1 MADDFNMFTEK
12 ELGVISAR
20 EELLLSIDEAEWSW
34 LRPHL
39 ERGGLILV
47 DDSLDL
53 ADAALKV
60 ASDDAATV
68 EKWIN
73 AGKIGKPNQAQ
84 QRIWDAEKG
93 KRFAMLV
100 VNPYVFIQEK
110 LPTLH

>member
-1 MADDFNMFTEK
+1 MTTAKDEFI
-12 ELGVISAR
+12 LA
-20 EELLLSIDEAEWSW
+20 IDEAEWIW

-39 ERGGLILV
+39 DRGGLILV

-60 ASDDAATV
+60 ATDDAATV
-68 EKWIN
+68 EEWIN

-84 QRIWDAEKG
+84 LQIWDAEKG

-100 VNPYVFIQEK
+100 ISPYVFIQEK
-110 LPTLH
+110 MPTFH

>member
-1 MADDFNMFTEK
+1 M
-12 ELGVISAR
+12 ISAK

-34 LRPHL
+34 LKPHM

-60 ASDDAATV
+60 ASDDAETV
-68 EKWIN
+68 EQWIN
-73 AGKIGKPNQAQ
+73 TGKIGKPNQAQ
-84 QRIWDAEKG
+84 LRIWDADKG

-100 VNPYVFIQEK
+100 VSPYVFIQEK
-110 LPTLH
+110 MLTFH